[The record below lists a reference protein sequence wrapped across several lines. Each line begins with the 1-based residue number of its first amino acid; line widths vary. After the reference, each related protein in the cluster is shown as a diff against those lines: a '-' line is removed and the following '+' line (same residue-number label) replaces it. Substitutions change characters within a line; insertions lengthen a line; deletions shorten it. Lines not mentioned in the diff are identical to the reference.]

1 MLQNNAFLKKFWSNK
16 KNNLP
21 LHQVEYQE
29 KYNIKILHER
39 KISSLGIS
47 MQIICLIKNKIIC
60 QKQHFLRMT
69 SPKWWRLY

>member
-1 MLQNNAFLKKFWSNK
+1 MPQNNAFLKKFWSNK

-39 KISSLGIS
+39 KISS
-47 MQIICLIKNKIIC
+47 
-60 QKQHFLRMT
+60 
-69 SPKWWRLY
+69 